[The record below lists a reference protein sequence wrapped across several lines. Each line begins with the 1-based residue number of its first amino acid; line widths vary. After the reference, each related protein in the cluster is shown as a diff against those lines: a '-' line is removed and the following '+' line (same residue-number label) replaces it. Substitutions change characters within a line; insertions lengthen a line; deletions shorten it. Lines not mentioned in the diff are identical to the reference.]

1 MSDKIHLG
9 IIPDGNRRY
18 CRKQG
23 INVEDLIDHWFN
35 NMILKNVKK
44 IVDSD
49 FKLIKDF
56 QEINEISLYIS
67 SIDNINRDDGST
79 ELGYKLIRRVYEVYK
94 NKARFFTLEQ
104 CKKIDDSEFDVKLN
118 VVGDHNLI
126 PKDIKKIINEFK
138 QSGKDNSFVITLA
151 MAYDYKKDLTNY
163 GNNENSNYNRE
174 QSQIDCIFRSG
185 NEFRTSGFFP
195 SHILYSEIVIS
206 EKLWP
211 EIVVQDIKDTIKIFN
226 VRKRRFGK

>member
-18 CRKQG
+18 CKKQG
-23 INVEDLIDHWFN
+23 INFEDLIDHWFN

-44 IVDSD
+44 VVDSD

-56 QEINEISLYIS
+56 QQINELSLYIS

-104 CKKIDDSEFDVKLN
+104 CKKIDDYEFDVKLN

-195 SHILYSEIVIS
+195 SHILYSEITIS

-211 EIVVQDIKDTIKIFN
+211 EIDVQDIKDTIKIFN
-226 VRKRRFGK
+226 DRKRRFGK